1 MKIILV
7 ALLLC
12 GCVPLNTQNLTYE
25 QRMQL
30 FDRMRLQPY
39 QVQFHPMQIPQYTPC
54 GGCR

>member
-7 ALLLC
+7 TLLLC
-12 GCVPLNTQNLTYE
+12 GCAPLNTQNLTYE

-30 FDRMRLQPY
+30 FDRMRLQPH
-39 QVQFHPMQIPQYTPC
+39 QVQFYPMQIPQYTPC